1 MSQSSLLS
9 FRSLWIRLGAITVI
23 VFLSLQI
30 ITSTVLLFRE
40 ATNPPALEYSQ
51 QFYNANP
58 HDVCAG
64 HAFRYQTELRVTKA
78 PVVFRIIRTVVA
90 GRIADGASARTVYK
104 DLTPEYYNVLATKA
118 VTGNVTYVA
127 PATLLPG
134 QYTLLV
140 GVSSE
145 GVRDAMYGVEFDI
158 VECK

>member
-1 MSQSSLLS
+1 VSQSTLLS
-9 FRSLWIRLGAITVI
+9 FRSLWIRLGAIAVI

-30 ITSTVLLFRE
+30 ITSTILLFRE
-40 ATNPPALEYSQ
+40 ATNPPALEYSH

-64 HAFRYQTELRVTKA
+64 QAFHYQTELRVTQA
-78 PVVFRIIRTVVA
+78 PVVFRVTRTVVA
-90 GRIADGASARTVYK
+90 GRATVDNTARTVYA
-104 DLTPEYYNVLATKA
+104 DLTPEYYNIMATKA

-145 GVRDAMYGVEFDI
+145 GVRDAIYGVEFDI
-158 VECK
+158 VEC